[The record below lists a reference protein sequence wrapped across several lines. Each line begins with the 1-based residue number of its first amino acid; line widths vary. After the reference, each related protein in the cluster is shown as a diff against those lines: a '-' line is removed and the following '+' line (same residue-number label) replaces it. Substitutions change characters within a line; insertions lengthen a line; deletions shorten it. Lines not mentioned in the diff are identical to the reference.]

1 MDGDTGAAEHPLA
14 RLRLRLERGEALV
27 AGVLSGTSADGID
40 VALARCGSGRRPEL
54 CAFETRAFPAEL
66 GERVRAVLDGRPPAL
81 REVALL
87 ARDLGLAFGRA
98 ASELARREGLRL
110 DLVGSHGQTV
120 YHHDGVEPSGP
131 ASLQLGDGDFV
142 AAASGAPT
150 VSDFRAADMAAGGQ
164 GAPLSAL
171 VDGELFAAAA
181 RPLTILNL
189 GGIANVTWLA
199 SDAPLLAFD
208 TGPANC
214 LSDALARALL
224 ARPFDPDGVHAG
236 AGRVHAE
243 LLAELCTH
251 PFFERRPPKS
261 TGCDTFGPAWVAG
274 VLERGRALRV
284 GLDDLFATAAA
295 LVAESVARALARDL
309 PGPPGRLVL
318 CGGGAR
324 NRALVR
330 ELALRT
336 GLETLSSDGLGV
348 DPDAREAL
356 VFAVLAAR
364 FVLGRPSSEP
374 AATGARSGAILGKL
388 SLPTVRS
395 GFDVAPQ

>member
-1 MDGDTGAAEHPLA
+1 MDEGAGAAEHPLA

-40 VALARCGSGRRPEL
+40 VVLARCGVGAAPEL
-54 CAFETRAFPAEL
+54 RAFETQAFPGDL
-66 GERVRAVLDGRPPAL
+66 GERVRAVLDGRPLAL

-98 ASELARREGLRL
+98 ARALAQREGLRL

-120 YHHDGVEPSGP
+120 YHHDGAEPSGP

-142 AAASGAPT
+142 AAASGAAT
-150 VSDFRAADMAAGGQ
+150 VSDFRSADMAAGGQ

-171 VDGELFAAAA
+171 VDGELFGTAE

-199 SDAPLLAFD
+199 SAAPLLAFD

-224 ARPFDPDGVHAG
+224 AQPFDPDGAHAQG
-236 AGRVHAE
+236 GRVHAGLLSE
-243 LLAELCTH
+243 LLLH
-251 PFFERRPPKS
+251 PFLARRPPKS
-261 TGCDTFGPAWVAG
+261 TGRDTFGAHWAAG
-274 VLERGRALRV
+274 VLERGRALGIGR
-284 GLDDLFATAAA
+284 DDLFATAAA

-309 PGPPGRLVL
+309 PGSPGRLVL

-324 NRALVR
+324 NRALAR
-330 ELALRT
+330 ELELRT

-356 VFAVLAAR
+356 VFATLAAR

-374 AATGARSGAILGKL
+374 GATEARAGAILGKL
-388 SLPTVRS
+388 SLPPVRP
-395 GFDVAPQ
+395 GFDASSP